1 MKQAGKKIIKKI
13 NKNILEN
20 YAVYLSF
27 FIPFILLLVFY
38 ILAIIKPFGNYSVTI
53 VDSVHQYLPFMS
65 ELRDK
70 ILSGELK
77 TYPYYSEKYG
87 NMVLKY
93 ESKFESITLEVDT
106 YKILT
111 YQPK

>member
-1 MKQAGKKIIKKI
+1 MTLEETIPYHYGKWGKVGTSLREYFSSAK
-13 NKNILEN
+13 L
-20 YAVYLSF
+20 
-27 FIPFILLLVFY
+27 
-38 ILAIIKPFGNYSVTI
+38 
-53 VDSVHQYLPFMS
+53 
-65 ELRDK
+65 LRDK